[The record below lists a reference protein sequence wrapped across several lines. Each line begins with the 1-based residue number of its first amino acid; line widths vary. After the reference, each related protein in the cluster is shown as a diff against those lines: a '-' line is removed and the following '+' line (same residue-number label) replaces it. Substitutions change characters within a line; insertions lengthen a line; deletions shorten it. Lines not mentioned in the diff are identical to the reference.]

1 MTRPLRAPRAA
12 TLAVLAAA
20 ALTPVSALACA
31 CGCGVFDV
39 GDVTLPMS
47 SDTGFSAWARYS
59 YMDQTQN
66 WEGSHQ
72 ASKADNGD
80 KEIETSFFTLG
91 GEYMI
96 DRQWTVMAEL
106 PIFDRSFTS
115 TDDGTIAGP
124 AGSIYHAHDN
134 AIGDLQVM
142 ATWTG
147 LSPDLST
154 GLTFGV
160 KLPTG
165 DWHGPN
171 GPLGGP
177 EFDRDSLPGTGST
190 DLMVGGYHFG
200 DITRDGKVSWFAQAR
215 YQVAV
220 AEQGGYRPG
229 NELDSAV
236 GVTWQA
242 ATFGRA
248 GKVTPV
254 LQVPDS
260 WRLHDTQP
268 QADPLN
274 SGYER
279 VLLSPGVNVR
289 LNRHLLF
296 YADVEVPVYQHFN
309 AAPSVAI
316 EGTSGQLVASAV
328 FKVQVAYDF

>member
-1 MTRPLRAPRAA
+1 MSRMISAARALAFA
-12 TLAVLAAA
+12 TLAAL
-20 ALTPVSALACA
+20 ALTPRSALACA
-31 CGCGVFDV
+31 CGCGVFDI
-39 GDVTLPMS
+39 GDVTLPMT
-47 SDTGFSAWARYS
+47 SDTGFSAWFRYS
-59 YMDQTQN
+59 FMDQTQN

-72 ASKADNGD
+72 ASNADNGD
-80 KEIETSFFTLG
+80 KEIKTSFFTVG
-91 GEYMI
+91 GEYVVN
-96 DRQWTVMAEL
+96 RQWTVMAEL
-106 PIFDRSFTS
+106 PMYDRAFTS

-134 AIGDLQVM
+134 ALGDLQLM
-142 ATWTG
+142 AVWTG

-190 DLMVGGYHFG
+190 DLMFGGYHFG
-200 DITRDGKVSWFAQAR
+200 DITRDGKISWFVQAR

-229 NELDSAV
+229 NEMDTAV
-236 GVTWQA
+236 GVSWHA
-242 ATFGRA
+242 ASFGRE

-254 LQVPDS
+254 LQVLDS

-268 QADPLN
+268 QADPIN

-279 VLLSPGVNVR
+279 VLISPAVNVR
-289 LNRHLLF
+289 LNRHLML
-296 YADVEVPVYQHFN
+296 YADVELPVYQHFN
-309 AAPSVAI
+309 AAPGLAI
-316 EGTSGQLVASAV
+316 EGTSGQLSAPV
-328 FKVQVAYDF
+328 LVKTQMSYNF